1 MGECELRSKLGTV
14 SDIVRHEA
22 LGSADALSA
31 EGAPAVQVASAEAPT
46 RRQPWYL
53 LAISTL
59 SVLVVLALWYLST
72 EHGWVSPVFLPKPG
86 RVLGE
91 AASTFASGELLKDIW
106 MSTRRVLLGFLLA
119 GVVAVPL
126 GIVMA
131 VWAPAKAAFDPFV
144 SLLRPLPSIT
154 WIPLTMLWL
163 GIGEGQKIAIVFM
176 GSWIYILLY
185 TIESTRRVDPLLIR
199 AARNLG
205 AGDLDVML
213 HVVLP
218 GALPGIIA
226 GLKVTLAISWSCV
239 LSAEMI
245 AAQNGLGALIWQGK
259 DWGNLALVLVGMLC
273 ISIVVLVADKLA
285 NMLERLLLPWERHQR
300 N

>member
-1 MGECELRSKLGTV
+1 MPPLEAASQPGRRADRKRRS
-14 SDIVRHEA
+14 
-22 LGSADALSA
+22 
-31 EGAPAVQVASAEAPT
+31 
-46 RRQPWYL
+46 L
-53 LAISTL
+53 LLISTL
-59 SVLVVLALWYLST
+59 SVLLVLALWYFST
-72 EHGWVSPVFLPKPG
+72 ERGWVSPVFLPKPG

-91 AASTFASGELLKDIW
+91 GAASLASGQLLIDIW
-106 MSTRRVLLGFLLA
+106 MSTQRVLLGFMLA
-119 GVVAVPL
+119 GAVAIPL

-131 VWAPAKAAFDPFV
+131 VWAPAKAAVDPFV

-163 GIGEGQKIAIVFM
+163 GIGEAQKIAIVFM

-185 TIESTRRVDPLLIR
+185 TIESTKRVDPLLIR

-205 AGDLDVML
+205 ARDLHVML
-213 HVVLP
+213 HVILP

-239 LSAEMI
+239 LTAEMI
-245 AAQNGLGALIWQGK
+245 AAQNGLGAVIWQGK

-273 ISIVVLVADKLA
+273 ISIVVLLADKA
-285 NMLERLLLPWERHQR
+285 AGVLERLMLPWERHTR